1 VPLHR
6 QHPARADQA
15 DDSGNIRRG
24 VRWSVVST
32 GRYRRWGMYRF
43 LLRPK
48 WIAFHVLVA
57 AGIVSMLLL
66 AHWQWTK
73 YNARNDFVD
82 LVHQRQ
88 RTDDAQPLAPLLT
101 GEVPADIEFRIVTAT
116 GQFLPEQLIEI
127 NRTQG
132 ADVGVNVLTPFQI
145 DGGPLVLVNRG
156 FMPDGADVP
165 APPTGPIIVG
175 GTARLTEVRKTGEL
189 TDNASG
195 ARNEVRRVDLPLIED
210 RLAVDLAPVFIELR
224 ATDPATPEPPVPV
237 PKPDLSGGPPHLS
250 YTIQWLIFSLA
261 VGTGWVLAV
270 RRSKRTRDRAT
281 ARAERKTVSATPAPP
296 SA

>member
-1 VPLHR
+1 M
-6 QHPARADQA
+6 
-15 DDSGNIRRG
+15 
-24 VRWSVVST
+24 RWLQFGA

-48 WIAFHVLVA
+48 WIAFHVLVV

-66 AHWQWTK
+66 ANWQLTK

-82 LVHQRQ
+82 LVNARQ
-88 RTDDAQPLAPLLT
+88 RTDDAQPLSPLLST
-101 GEVPADIEFRIVTAT
+101 AQPKDIEFRIVTAT
-116 GQFLPEQLIEI
+116 GQFLPDQLIEI

-132 ADVGVNVLTPFQI
+132 EDVGVNVLTPFRI

-156 FMPDGADVP
+156 FVPDGTDVP
-165 APPTGPIIVG
+165 APPTGSIIVG

-195 ARNEVRRVDLPLIED
+195 VDGEVRRVDLPLIAD
-210 RLAVDLAPVFIELR
+210 RLGVDLAPVFIELR
-224 ATDPATPEPPVPV
+224 ATDPATPEPPIPV
-237 PKPDLSGGPPHLS
+237 PEPDLSGGPPHLS

-261 VGTGWVLAV
+261 VAAGWVLAV
-270 RRSKRTRDRAT
+270 RRSKRTRDRAAVLT
-281 ARAERKTVSATPAPP
+281 ERETVNANPAPP
-296 SA
+296 FA

>member
-1 VPLHR
+1 
-6 QHPARADQA
+6 
-15 DDSGNIRRG
+15 
-24 VRWSVVST
+24 
-32 GRYRRWGMYRF
+32 MYRF

-66 AHWQWTK
+66 ANWQWTK

-82 LVHQRQ
+82 LVHARQ
-88 RTDDAQPLAPLLT
+88 QTEDAQPLAPLLT
-101 GEVPADIEFRIVTAT
+101 VEAPTEIEFRIVTAT
-116 GQFLPEQLIEI
+116 GRFLPDQLIEI

-132 ADVGVNVLTPFQI
+132 EDVGVNVLTPFQI

-156 FMPDGADVP
+156 FVPDGMEVP
-165 APPTGPIIVG
+165 DPPAGLIIVG
-175 GTARLTEVRKTGEL
+175 GTARLTEARKTGEL

-195 ARNEVRRVDLPLIED
+195 AKNEVRRVDLPLIED
-210 RLAVDLAPVFIELR
+210 RLGADLAPVFIELR

-237 PKPDLSGGPPHLS
+237 PEPDLSGGPPHLS

-261 VGTGWVLAV
+261 VAAGWVLAV
-270 RRSKRTRDRAT
+270 RRSKRTRDRAA
-281 ARAERKTVSATPAPP
+281 ARADRETVSAIPAPP

>member
-1 VPLHR
+1 
-6 QHPARADQA
+6 
-15 DDSGNIRRG
+15 
-24 VRWSVVST
+24 
-32 GRYRRWGMYRF
+32 MYRF

-48 WIAFHVLVA
+48 WIAFHVLVV

-66 AHWQWTK
+66 ANWQWTK
-73 YNARNDFVD
+73 YIARNDFVD
-82 LVHQRQ
+82 LVNERQ
-88 RTDDAQPLAPLLT
+88 RTDDAQPLAALLSSKDPT
-101 GEVPADIEFRIVTAT
+101 DIEFRIVTAS
-116 GQFLPEQLIEI
+116 GQFLTEQLIEI

-132 ADVGVNVLTPFQI
+132 EDVGVNVLTPFQI

-156 FMPDGADVP
+156 FVPDGADVP
-165 APPTGPIIVG
+165 DPPTGSIVVG

-195 ARNEVRRVDLPLIED
+195 ADDEVRRVDLPVIED
-210 RLAVDLAPVFIELR
+210 RLGVDLAPVFIELR

-237 PKPDLSGGPPHLS
+237 PEPDLSGGPPHLS

-261 VGTGWVLAV
+261 VAAGWVLAV
-270 RRSKRTRDRAT
+270 RRSKRTRDRA
-281 ARAERKTVSATPAPP
+281 AALADRETVSASPEPP